1 MSSLGRRHG
10 TEGDIGLPSARLKEE
25 AHPHPG
31 ASAGKSL
38 RSQRQPVEETAGSQ
52 HPERTPVSSPLP
64 SWLQS
69 PRGLLA
75 AGGLLL
81 TLLVLVPEVI
91 STARDAAAGP
101 MKLERPDAA
110 RAPEAAPLDPLAEPD
125 QDWLTEE
132 APVALDP
139 SSTVDA
145 GEALD
150 CLVQPFKIVEV
161 GSQVLGLIQT
171 IHVERGDPVTKGQVV
186 VELESGV
193 ESAAVQVA
201 RMRAS
206 LQGAVRASE
215 ESLALS
221 ASRRKRGKKL
231 FDNEALSVDT
241 REELDTQARIAELE
255 LLQAQEGKRLASLEL
270 RQARALLARRT
281 LRSPLTGVVTERLM
295 EAGEV
300 VDEETILKVASID
313 PLRVDVLLPAS
324 RYGSVAKGM
333 RATIEPEYPADAS
346 VVATVAVVDPVIDAA
361 SGTFSVRL
369 DLPNPEGRIP
379 GGLHCTVKF
388 LDE

>member
-1 MSSLGRRHG
+1 M
-10 TEGDIGLPSARLKEE
+10 
-25 AHPHPG
+25 
-31 ASAGKSL
+31 
-38 RSQRQPVEETAGSQ
+38 
-52 HPERTPVSSPLP
+52 SSPLP
-64 SWLQS
+64 SWMQS

-75 AGGLLL
+75 AAGLLV
-81 TLLVLVPEVI
+81 TLLLLVPEVI
-91 STARDAAAGP
+91 STAREAAQGP
-101 MKLERPDAA
+101 MRMDDVDSVRPPAA
-110 RAPEAAPLDPLAEPD
+110 EPTNPLAPAE

-139 SSTVDA
+139 ESTIDA

-150 CLVQPFKIVEV
+150 CLVQPFKIVEI

-171 IHVERGDPVTKGQVV
+171 IHVERGDSVKAGQVV

-206 LQGAVRASE
+206 LQGAVRAHE
-215 ESLALS
+215 ESLSLS
-221 ASRRKRGKKL
+221 ANRKRRGNQL
-231 FDNEALSVDT
+231 FKNDALSVDT

-324 RYGSVAKGM
+324 RYGTVSKGM
-333 RATIEPEYPADAS
+333 RATIEPEYPVDAS